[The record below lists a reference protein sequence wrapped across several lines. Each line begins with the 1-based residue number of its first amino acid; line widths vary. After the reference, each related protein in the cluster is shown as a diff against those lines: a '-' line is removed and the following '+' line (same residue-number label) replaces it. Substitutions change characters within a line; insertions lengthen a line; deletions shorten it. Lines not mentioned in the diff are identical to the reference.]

1 MEQVGGGGSSIWLGT
16 QREGEGAWGGRWP
29 QGGVQGEGSRCHGA
43 PGEGSGD
50 APLCPI
56 PHLELPDGA
65 QTPLPEPGVVSPLD
79 VSAQRSRVLLRRK
92 GSVRRAPSLRAQ
104 RPPGGAPP
112 ETLPQPPQ
120 EPGPPGGFLPP
131 TLHQPQTP
139 RRQLPGHAGF
149 GLAHPNMMAELKF
162 RLRRPPPQ

>member
-1 MEQVGGGGSSIWLGT
+1 MLPRAPCRS
-16 QREGEGAWGGRWP
+16 RGR
-29 QGGVQGEGSRCHGA
+29 
-43 PGEGSGD
+43 
-50 APLCPI
+50 
-56 PHLELPDGA
+56 
-65 QTPLPEPGVVSPLD
+65 VSPLD

-120 EPGPPGGFLPP
+120 EPGTAGGFLPP
-131 TLHQPQTP
+131 MPHQPQTP
-139 RRQLPGHAGF
+139 RRQLPGQAGF

-162 RLRRPPPQ
+162 RLRRPPPH